1 VTATATALPR
11 TSRAATGRNLAA
23 FAARAWKVTVT
34 GADSVPHD
42 GPVLLAS
49 YHSAYL
55 DGLLLAAA
63 APRPVHLLAS
73 AELFAP
79 PFARLLRGTG
89 QIPVDHELPDR
100 HALLTAVGV
109 LEAGGAV
116 GVFPEGVRGTGD
128 LPRGR
133 LETAYLAALSG
144 AVVVPVAILG
154 ARPAGAR
161 RDSLP
166 RLRTPIDVVLGEP
179 VDIRV
184 GGDPRRR
191 SVLTRSGERLR
202 QTLADHV
209 LDACAATGRTLH
221 DPLTDPTHQIRSDS

>member
-1 VTATATALPR
+1 MTATATALPR

-144 AVVVPVAILG
+144 AVVVPGGGVVVVAELVVDQRRIEVLVVG
-154 ARPAGAR
+154 AHESLRVWCVGSVTGSGSVRPVRAHAE
-161 RDSLP
+161 
-166 RLRTPIDVVLGEP
+166 RT
-179 VDIRV
+179 
-184 GGDPRRR
+184 
-191 SVLTRSGERLR
+191 
-202 QTLADHV
+202 
-209 LDACAATGRTLH
+209 
-221 DPLTDPTHQIRSDS
+221 